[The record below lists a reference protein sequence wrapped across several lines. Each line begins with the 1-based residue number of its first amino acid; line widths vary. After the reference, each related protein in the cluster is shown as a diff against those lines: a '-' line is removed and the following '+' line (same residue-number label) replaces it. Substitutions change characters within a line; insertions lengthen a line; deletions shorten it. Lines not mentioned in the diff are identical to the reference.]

1 MSIGP
6 GGHVG
11 FSALGGREKPTQ
23 FGSNQS
29 EQKIQWVV
37 LAALGNLEDIN
48 NHLGKGTPI
57 SPQERSLA
65 IKAAARNGFEQ
76 VMDRFLAGFEMPE
89 KERIKAIKI
98 AAEHGQVGAIDRL
111 LSAFKMPEKE
121 RIEAI
126 KIAAEHG
133 QEGAVNRLLTG
144 FELPGRDCVSAVK
157 LAAEN
162 GNIIVIE
169 RLLQETPINPDD
181 LSNPINYAFLHA
193 TQKGHNAVVEW
204 LLEKCP
210 NIDPCIRGRLV
221 TVAAEKGLSSL
232 IERLLQNGGLTSR
245 AARGGGVISRA
256 ARGEALR
263 HAAIYGHLQVIQR
276 LLQDEDQVLPQFRGQ
291 AIVAAAANGH
301 LQVIQRLLQDEDQVL
316 PQFRGEAIVAAA
328 ANGHCEV
335 VPCLMRDSSG
345 DIIDIEEEYLFK
357 ALDAH
362 KNAKPEQISYNIG
375 RLGTVFLENSRALSQ
390 DFILYLYHLMD
401 QKDGVLRIPII
412 THLVSYPLDY
422 LRSYCERGFPE
433 VRIVDPNANLP
444 NNSNQM
450 LFNILFFSLEAHKL
464 LTAGEDPQFHRE
476 QLPVAKTKQQEEAL
490 FLFGQLLTYLHKI
503 YKESDIT
510 IEIPSGIFRR
520 DLLSMI
526 GKSSENMLESTDCS
540 IEIKRIWKSPQKTEE
555 QQSWKQF
562 VIAAIQCIDR
572 GIGPE
577 LRQALVEDCAS
588 CGARFFEE

>member
-301 LQVIQRLLQDEDQVL
+301 
-316 PQFRGEAIVAAA
+316 
-328 ANGHCEV
+328 CEV